1 MSMKKKIYLLTT
13 TLVSFTLIIVLSIST
28 YSLWNQMLHD
38 KYENAASIA
47 TLLDESL
54 EGTYDNQLINKN
66 TSNELTKKELN
77 KRLQP
82 FIDQITKSYPGY
94 GAGYYVK
101 DLDSIVAF
109 GPNFN
114 EEGLKDIAPDS
125 LARTVYKTKKPY
137 EFHSYSQ
144 TRDGIVV
151 ANMRPIIRN
160 GEVIG
165 HVWGNVL
172 MDDVYAF
179 FLKDIDKMIALF
191 LGMLLITFVGSHM
204 ITNQYIKNLRDFRE
218 RVRNLDL
225 NKQQAPTF
233 SVELME
239 VYNEVVTS
247 RNALVENE
255 KRFRDVV
262 TAFDE
267 FVWEVDN
274 NGTYIF
280 LSERV
285 TSHLGYTPDEL
296 LGKKTFETMLDED
309 KENAKQMF
317 EEHVMNETPFRDLEY
332 RKKKKNGESVYLS
345 TTSIPIFDNEGQ
357 LLGFRGAT
365 RNITI
370 QKKHEAEIQYLAYY
384 DQLTSL
390 PNRTLLRKEIDELV
404 HNKKQFAIL
413 FIDLDQFKQ
422 VNDSLGHSTGD
433 KLLQILS
440 SRLKECIQADE
451 KVFRFGGDEFI
462 VLLKDFANVEEIKI
476 RSQHIIN
483 HVSKPVPLNKIQLF
497 ITPSIG
503 ISIYPTHGTHIES
516 LIKNADMAMYKA
528 KTNGRKQCIL
538 YTEDLGNHVIE
549 NFELANEMNEAI
561 AKEQFLLNY
570 QPQVNVD
577 TGEIVGV
584 EALIRWH
591 HPTKG
596 IISPATFIPIAE
608 ETGLI
613 IQLGKWILKR
623 ACLDRKQWLDQ
634 GVKDIRVAVNI
645 SIIQFQQDDFVDCVK
660 NILNEVGLDSKFLEL
675 EITESIAMDNH
686 EKVIK
691 KLQTLKENNIF
702 ISIDDFG
709 MGYSSLNYLKQLP
722 IDQLK
727 IDRSFIK
734 DIIETNDVS
743 IIQSIVSMAQSMCLS
758 VVAEGIE
765 YPGQVSILKSL
776 DCTIAQGFLYYRP
789 MKEIDLIDVL
799 KSNEVSLLYK

>member
-54 EGTYDNQLINKN
+54 AGTYDNQLINKS

-82 FIDQITKSYPGY
+82 FVDQITKSYPGY

-109 GPNFN
+109 GPNFK

-125 LARTVYKTKKPY
+125 LARTVYETKKPY

-179 FLKDIDKMIALF
+179 FLKDIDKIIALF

-247 RNALVENE
+247 RNALVESE

-332 RKKKKNGESVYLS
+332 RKKKKMVN
-345 TTSIPIFDNEGQ
+345 
-357 LLGFRGAT
+357 
-365 RNITI
+365 
-370 QKKHEAEIQYLAYY
+370 
-384 DQLTSL
+384 
-390 PNRTLLRKEIDELV
+390 
-404 HNKKQFAIL
+404 L
-413 FIDLDQFKQ
+413 FI
-422 VNDSLGHSTGD
+422 
-433 KLLQILS
+433 
-440 SRLKECIQADE
+440 
-451 KVFRFGGDEFI
+451 
-462 VLLKDFANVEEIKI
+462 
-476 RSQHIIN
+476 
-483 HVSKPVPLNKIQLF
+483 
-497 ITPSIG
+497 
-503 ISIYPTHGTHIES
+503 
-516 LIKNADMAMYKA
+516 
-528 KTNGRKQCIL
+528 
-538 YTEDLGNHVIE
+538 
-549 NFELANEMNEAI
+549 
-561 AKEQFLLNY
+561 
-570 QPQVNVD
+570 
-577 TGEIVGV
+577 
-584 EALIRWH
+584 
-591 HPTKG
+591 
-596 IISPATFIPIAE
+596 
-608 ETGLI
+608 
-613 IQLGKWILKR
+613 
-623 ACLDRKQWLDQ
+623 
-634 GVKDIRVAVNI
+634 
-645 SIIQFQQDDFVDCVK
+645 
-660 NILNEVGLDSKFLEL
+660 
-675 EITESIAMDNH
+675 
-686 EKVIK
+686 
-691 KLQTLKENNIF
+691 
-702 ISIDDFG
+702 
-709 MGYSSLNYLKQLP
+709 
-722 IDQLK
+722 
-727 IDRSFIK
+727 
-734 DIIETNDVS
+734 
-743 IIQSIVSMAQSMCLS
+743 
-758 VVAEGIE
+758 
-765 YPGQVSILKSL
+765 
-776 DCTIAQGFLYYRP
+776 
-789 MKEIDLIDVL
+789 
-799 KSNEVSLLYK
+799 